1 MNTSTEPYLEL
12 SDHPVR
18 FEAVNQ
24 VTNVFFD
31 DSNKQVFAV
40 RSGGTMGVVV
50 KGPTE
55 DIPPI
60 NFRMEDRGPVISIK
74 FSLDQSILAVQRTTS
89 SVEFFIFNGNTIEG
103 EFSQSCKKNTA
114 LLGFVWTQNNEVAL
128 LTDHGIELYNV
139 ISEKKIL
146 KHSKTTSAVIQW
158 FVWCPK
164 NKIALLA
171 SSHGS
176 QLQPVVFKPG
186 TVSKLSKVETEPGR
200 MTLERD
206 VTLATLYGI
215 PAVLILRHQSG
226 PQTAEVH
233 VHTLNGPG
241 QAPVKSHV
249 LRLGLSGRFAINV
262 VDDLILVHHQASRT
276 SQVFDITLLSESDG
290 TVNYHKSVAPAK
302 SLKPTSLPV
311 PGLVEPTTRVCDLYS
326 PNWVVFQPN
335 IVIDAKLGCLW
346 HIKLSLNTLCAQIPD
361 LSVCTQL
368 ALKRTKGK
376 EVLLQIVLEHI
387 QLPKPLLYKLQESFD
402 HINSVYRVWADAQIL
417 MQTASPVSAPPP
429 SKPSVPPRVLI
440 TQSDMY
446 HYIFQKLMMND
457 DYLQN
462 LEWALISYM
471 TSLSEYCIP
480 VEFSLNEL
488 LIKILVQRSK
498 FTALVQL
505 LQYGIVADSKLLAC
519 LLLSLGNLH
528 PSASQLAMD
537 MLIRLG
543 ATEEIQEV
551 LIDQGQLLSAF
562 KLSQDG
568 VNPRKFLQAA
578 EKSGDPTLFHS
589 ILYCFRTNHQY
600 DNAFLKDERVQSYIQ
615 HYRMLFPEIPTAD
628 K

>member
-1 MNTSTEPYLEL
+1 MTLSSEPYLEL
-12 SDHPVR
+12 SDQPVR

-55 DIPPI
+55 DTPPI

-74 FSLDQSILAVQRTTS
+74 FSLDQSILAVQRTTT
-89 SVEFFIFNGNTIEG
+89 SVEFFIFNGTTIEDK
-103 EFSQSCKKNTA
+103 FSQSCKKNTA
-114 LLGFVWTQNNEVAL
+114 ILGFVWTQNNEVAL
-128 LTDHGIELYNV
+128 ITDHGIELYL
-139 ISEKKIL
+139 IICEKKSV
-146 KHSKTTSAVIQW
+146 KHLKTTSVVIQW
-158 FVWCPK
+158 FVWCPH

-176 QLQPVVFKPG
+176 QLQPIVFKSG
-186 TVSKLSKVETEPGR
+186 TISKLAKVETDSGR

-215 PAVLILRHQSG
+215 PAILILRHQSG

-241 QAPVKSHV
+241 QAPIKTNI
-249 LRLGLSGRFAINV
+249 LQLGLSGRFAINV
-262 VDDLILVHHQASRT
+262 VDDLILVHHQASRS
-276 SQVFDITLLSESDG
+276 SQVFDITLSSESDG
-290 TVNYHKSVAPAK
+290 TINYHRCVALAR
-302 SLKPTSLPV
+302 SLKPTSLPL
-311 PGLVEPTTRVCDLYS
+311 PGLVEPQTHICDLYS

-346 HIKLSLNTLCAQIPD
+346 HIKLCLSTLCAQISD
-361 LSVCTQL
+361 LSLCTQL
-368 ALKRTKGK
+368 ALKRTNGK
-376 EVLLQIVLEHI
+376 EVLLKLLLE
-387 QLPKPLLYKLQESFD
+387 QLQQPKPLLYKIQESFN
-402 HINSVYRVWADAQIL
+402 HINSVYRIWAETEIQ

-429 SKPSVPPRVLI
+429 GKPPPPPRVLI
-440 TQSDMY
+440 NQSDVY
-446 HYIFQKLMMND
+446 HHLFQKLMNTD
-457 DYLQN
+457 HLQN
-462 LEWALISYM
+462 TEWALVSYM

-480 VEFSLNEL
+480 AEFSLSEL
-488 LIKILVQRSK
+488 LIKILVQRNK
-498 FTALVQL
+498 YTALVQL
-505 LQYGIVADSKLLAC
+505 LQYGIVADSKPLAC

-543 ATEEIQEV
+543 AVDEIQEV

-562 KLSQDG
+562 KLSQDS
-568 VNPRKFLQAA
+568 VSPRKFLQAA

-589 ILYCFRTNHQY
+589 MLYCFRTNRQY
-600 DNAFLKDERVQSYIQ
+600 DNAFMKGKECLGKKIKS
-615 HYRMLFPEIPTAD
+615 F
-628 K
+628 